1 MDKTL
6 KEIIEKV
13 KENGGNMYQVG
24 GSVRDEILGIPNNDE
39 DYCVTGLEEN
49 EFENIFPNA
58 LKLGKSFKVYN
69 ISGKEIALARTE
81 RKTKLGHKGFEVFT
95 NKNIT
100 IEQDLKR
107 RDITINS
114 IAKDLYTN
122 KYIDP
127 FDGIKDIKNRIIRA
141 TSNAFCEDPLRVYR
155 VARFSASLDFSVDDM
170 TIKMMETLKDEM
182 LYISKE
188 RIFKEFD
195 KAMKSKNPQK
205 FFEILYKANVLDVH
219 FEEIYNI
226 CKYNY
231 NGENAFTYI
240 MKKLKNSVDL
250 TDDEKIRFTV
260 LIVCISNIVK
270 NNTLLKVK
278 VNNLA
283 KRIGLP
289 KKWSSFVNSAIINT
303 DKYINYNNL
312 DILQKVDFFESV
324 YRSDIGFDGL
334 KIICL
339 ANNCYNI
346 EYNNINFEKIAKEML
361 RKIDGK
367 YIIDKYNIK
376 PDKLFKETL
385 RQERAKWLKNNIHG
399 GKRNV

>member
-13 KENGGNMYQVG
+13 KENGGKIYQVG

-39 DYCVTGLEEN
+39 DYCVTGLEEE

-58 LKLGKSFKVYN
+58 LELGKSFKVYN
-69 ISGKEIALARTE
+69 IDGKEIALARTE
-81 RKTKLGHKGFEVFT
+81 KKTKLGHKGFEICT

-127 FDGIKDIKNRIIRA
+127 FKGISDIKNKIIRA
-141 TSNAFCEDPLRVYR
+141 TSDAFCEDPLRVYR
-155 VARFSASLDFSVDDM
+155 VARFSATLDFFVEDT
-170 TIKMMETLKDEM
+170 TINMMETLKDEM

-188 RIFKEFD
+188 RVFKEFY

-205 FFEILYKANVLDVH
+205 FFEVLYKANVLNVH
-219 FEEIYNI
+219 FEEIYNLS
-226 CKYNY
+226 KYDY
-231 NGENAFTYI
+231 KEENAFKYV

-250 TDDEKIRFTV
+250 TDDENIRFAV
-260 LIVCISNIVK
+260 LMICIGNTME
-270 NNTLLKVK
+270 NNTILKL
-278 VNNLA
+278 NLNSLA

-289 KKWSSFVNSAIINT
+289 KKWIECVNSAIMNI
-303 DKYINYNNL
+303 DKYINYNKLN
-312 DILQKVDFFESV
+312 ILQKVDFLENVFKSN
-324 YRSDIGFDGL
+324 IGFDGL
-334 KIICL
+334 KIMCI

-346 EYNNINFEKIAKEML
+346 EYNNINFEKIAEEML

-367 YIIDKYNIK
+367 YIINKYNTK
-376 PDKLFKETL
+376 HDKLFKETL
-385 RQERAKWLKNNIHG
+385 RKERANWLKNNIHG
-399 GKRNV
+399 GRKNV

>member
-6 KEIIEKV
+6 KEIVEKV
-13 KENGGNMYQVG
+13 KENGGKIYQVG

-39 DYCVTGLEEN
+39 DYCVTGLEEK

-69 ISGKEIALARTE
+69 INGKEIALARTE
-81 RKTKLGHKGFEVFT
+81 KKTKLGHKGFEICT

-127 FDGIKDIKNRIIRA
+127 FNGISDIKNKIIRA
-141 TSNAFCEDPLRVYR
+141 TSEAFCEDPLRVYR
-155 VARFSASLDFSVDDM
+155 VARFSATLDFGVDDT
-170 TIKMMETLKDEM
+170 TINMMETLKDEM

-195 KAMKSKNPQK
+195 KAMKSKNPQR
-205 FFEILYKANVLDVH
+205 FFEVLYKANVLNVH
-219 FEEIYNI
+219 FEEIYNLS
-226 CKYNY
+226 KYDY
-231 NGENAFTYI
+231 KEENAFKYVI
-240 MKKLKNSVDL
+240 KKLKNSVDL
-250 TDDEKIRFTV
+250 TDDENIRFAV
-260 LIVCISNIVK
+260 LIIGIGNTIA
-270 NNTLLKVK
+270 NNTILKLNL
-278 VNNLA
+278 NNLA

-289 KKWSSFVNSAIINT
+289 KKWIDCVNSAIMNV
-303 DKYINYNNL
+303 DKYINYNKLN
-312 DILQKVDFFESV
+312 ILQKVDFLENV
-324 YRSDIGFDGL
+324 YKSNIDFNGL
-334 KIICL
+334 KIICI

-346 EYNNINFEKIAKEML
+346 EHNNINFEKIAEEML

-367 YIIDKYNIK
+367 YIINKYNIK

-385 RQERAKWLKNNIHG
+385 RKERANWLKNNIHG
-399 GKRNV
+399 GRKYV